1 MRDWEAVFF
10 DFDGVVLDS
19 VDIKTQ
25 SFAALYREYGPE
37 VEARVV
43 AHHLANG
50 GVSRFEKL
58 RHYHASFLNR
68 PLDDAALAA
77 LCARFAGLVV
87 EKVLAAPFIP
97 GALET
102 LEQLKAE
109 NIDAHI
115 VSGTPQD
122 ELQKIVGSRNLAQYF
137 GEVHGS
143 PRSKT
148 EILQDILAR
157 RGYRP
162 GACLFLG
169 DALSDLEAALRNGLA
184 FLGIIQKDAA
194 PLFPEGV
201 STSPRVFLPQRP

>member
-1 MRDWEAVFF
+1 MGGWEAVFF

-25 SFAALYREYGPE
+25 SFAALYREHGPE

-58 RHYHASFLNR
+58 RHYHAAFLHR
-68 PLDDAALAA
+68 SLDEAALAT

-87 EKVLAAPFIP
+87 EKVLAAPFMP

-102 LEQLKAE
+102 LKRLKAE

-122 ELQKIVGSRNLAQYF
+122 EIQRIVGRRDLAQYF
-137 GEVHGS
+137 REVHGS
-143 PRSKT
+143 PRGKT
-148 EILQDILAR
+148 EIVQDILAR
-157 RGYRP
+157 RGYGP

-169 DALSDLEAALRNGLA
+169 DALSDHEAAQRNGLA
-184 FLGIIQKDAA
+184 FLGIVPEGAA
-194 PLFPEGV
+194 SRFPEGV
-201 STSPRVFLPQRP
+201 PTSPRVFLPQRP